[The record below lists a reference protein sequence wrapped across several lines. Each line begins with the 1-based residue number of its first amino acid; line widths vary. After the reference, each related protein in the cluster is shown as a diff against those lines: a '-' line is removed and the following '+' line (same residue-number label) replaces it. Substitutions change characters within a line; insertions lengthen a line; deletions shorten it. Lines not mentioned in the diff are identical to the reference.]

1 MMTPTQLLSNPI
13 AAVVLRTALGG
24 YVIYMARKFY
34 ADPLGYFRKT
44 ARGMLE
50 LPWLGPVVRG
60 LACFCVW
67 GGCFIVATVIA
78 VQIFGLH
85 GDVLACVLILFAAIA
100 TWFLLPAGLNRS
112 TTDESGI
119 ENLRGPK

>member
-1 MMTPTQLLSNPI
+1 
-13 AAVVLRTALGG
+13 
-24 YVIYMARKFY
+24 
-34 ADPLGYFRKT
+34 
-44 ARGMLE
+44 
-50 LPWLGPVVRG
+50 
-60 LACFCVW
+60 VW

-85 GDVLACVLILFAAIA
+85 GDVLACVLIVIAAIA

>member
-1 MMTPTQLLSNPI
+1 MINPGQLLSNPI
-13 AAVVLRTALGG
+13 TAVGLRAVLGG

-34 ADPLGYFRKT
+34 ADPLGHFRKS

-60 LACFCVW
+60 LACFCLW

-85 GDVLACVLILFAAIA
+85 GDVLGCALIVIAAIA
-100 TWFLLPAGLNRS
+100 TWLLLPAVPDPRA
-112 TTDESGI
+112 TDESGI
-119 ENLRGPK
+119 GNLRGPK